1 MCSLISTAY
10 AIFFQENGMPFRT
23 QLASLILLAGA
34 LLSPTLGAAQGSPT
48 DLNKSIDMLVGDHV
62 KVQHL
67 LTDLQQSVASHN
79 AAGVAALVHY
89 PIKVNPGKRPFI
101 VKTPKAFIAD
111 YDRIITQDISEAI
124 LKQKYDALF
133 VNSQGAMLGEG
144 EVWITNFCL
153 DKGCAKSD
161 IKIGTIQS
169 TTNLTK

>member
-1 MCSLISTAY
+1 MSL
-10 AIFFQENGMPFRT
+10 RT
-23 QLASLILLAGA
+23 QLASLILFVSA
-34 LLSPTLGAAQGSPT
+34 LFLPKLVAAQTST
-48 DLNKSIDMLVGDHV
+48 ADLNKSIDMLIGNHV

-101 VKTPKAFIAD
+101 VKSPKAFIAD

-153 DKGCAKSD
+153 DKGCTKSD
-161 IKIGTIQS
+161 IKISTIQS
-169 TTNLTK
+169 ATNLNKQ

>member
-1 MCSLISTAY
+1 
-10 AIFFQENGMPFRT
+10 MPPRT
-23 QLASLILLAGA
+23 QLASLILFASA
-34 LLSPTLGAAQGSPT
+34 LLSPTLVAAQTST
-48 DLNKSIDMLVGDHV
+48 ADINKSIDMLIGDHV

-101 VKTPKAFIAD
+101 VKSPKAFIAD
-111 YDRIITQDISEAI
+111 YDSIITQDISEAI
-124 LKQKYDALF
+124 LKQKYAALF

-153 DKGCAKSD
+153 DKGCTKSE
-161 IKIGTIQS
+161 IKIGTIQN
-169 TTNLTK
+169 TVNLKP

>member
-1 MCSLISTAY
+1 
-10 AIFFQENGMPFRT
+10 MPLRT
-23 QLASLILLAGA
+23 QLASLILVASSLF
-34 LLSPTLGAAQGSPT
+34 SPTLMAAQTST
-48 DLNKSIDMLVGDHV
+48 VDLNKSLDMLIGDHV

-89 PIKVNPGKRPFI
+89 PIKVNPGKRPFV
-101 VKTPKAFIAD
+101 VKSPKAFIAD

-153 DKGCAKSD
+153 DKGCTKSD
-161 IKIGTIQS
+161 IKISTIQS
-169 TTNLTK
+169 ATNLNKQ

>member
-1 MCSLISTAY
+1 MTIRA
-10 AIFFQENGMPFRT
+10 
-23 QLASLILLAGA
+23 QLASLILLASA
-34 LLSPTLGAAQGSPT
+34 LFAPTRGSAQASPA
-48 DLNKSIDMLVGDHV
+48 DINKSIDMLVGDHV
-62 KVQHL
+62 KVQRL

-101 VKTPKAFIAD
+101 VKSPKAFVAD
-111 YDRIITQDISEAI
+111 YDRIITLDISEAI

-144 EVWITNFCL
+144 EVWITSFCL
-153 DKGCAKSD
+153 DKGCTKSD

-169 TTNLTK
+169 VANLSNR

>member
-1 MCSLISTAY
+1 MY
-10 AIFFQENGMPFRT
+10 ART
-23 QLASLILLAGA
+23 QLASLILFASA
-34 LLSPTLGAAQGSPT
+34 LLLPAFGTAQSSRAG
-48 DLNKSIDMLVGDHV
+48 LNKSIDMLIGDHV

-101 VKTPKAFIAD
+101 VKSPKAFIAD
-111 YDRIITQDISEAI
+111 YDSIITQDISEAI

-153 DKGCAKSD
+153 DKGCTKSD
-161 IKIGTIQS
+161 IKISTIQN
-169 TTNLTK
+169 TVNLKP

>member
-1 MCSLISTAY
+1 LSEGIRY
-10 AIFFQENGMPFRT
+10 IFKETEMTIRA
-23 QLASLILLAGA
+23 QLASLIVFASA
-34 LLSPTLGAAQGSPT
+34 LFAPTSGSAQTSPA
-48 DLNKSIDMLVGDHV
+48 DLNKSIDMLLGDHV
-62 KVQHL
+62 KVQQI
-67 LTDLQQSVASHN
+67 LTDLQRSVASHN

-101 VKTPKAFIAD
+101 VKSPKAFIDD
-111 YDRIITQDISEAI
+111 YDRIITIDISEAI

-144 EVWITNFCL
+144 EVWITSFCL

-169 TTNLTK
+169 VANLTNK

>member
-1 MCSLISTAY
+1 MY
-10 AIFFQENGMPFRT
+10 ART
-23 QLASLILLAGA
+23 QLASLILFTSA
-34 LLSPTLGAAQGSPT
+34 LLLPTFGAAQSSRA
-48 DLNKSIDMLVGDHV
+48 DLNKSIDMLIGDHV

-89 PIKVNPGKRPFI
+89 PIKVNPGKRPFT
-101 VKTPKAFIAD
+101 VKSPKAFIAD
-111 YDRIITQDISEAI
+111 YDSIITQDISEAI

-153 DKGCAKSD
+153 DKGCTKSD
-161 IKIGTIQS
+161 IKISTIQN
-169 TTNLTK
+169 TANLKP